1 MVNKM
6 NISGSL
12 CVFVLCVC
20 SAYTSVLIPKAAN
33 NIKLSERI
41 GNFSVELIDRTLTQS
56 PNSNVVISPI
66 TIWTVLAVI
75 AEGSANNTLK
85 EVCHTLRI
93 APENLRNVRE
103 SFKRIE
109 KYLIVKTTTVELNKL
124 NVLFV
129 DKCVSPT
136 EKFELTASDYDV
148 SFAALNFSEP
158 YKTANI
164 VNSKV
169 YNFTQ
174 GKISD
179 LISGDDLTNS
189 HMILTSALYFK
200 GQWTFKFNK
209 STSTKAPFFDNQG
222 NVIGQV
228 KMMYNRQI
236 LPFANFKDLKARI
249 IELPYGK
256 ENRLSMLVMLP
267 YQNVTVNEM
276 FLNLNRMSLNHIL
289 ASLAKSLNEF
299 PEDEI
304 DIYLPRFKVE
314 THLDLTDTLK
324 SMGIKDLFDYSRSN
338 LKNMVKIPSFVS
350 KVAHKAVIEVTE
362 EGTTAAAAAA
372 AAFSYRIGVTKFE
385 ANRPFGYII
394 VEKTTNTIPFAGS
407 YNIPELYE
415 S

>member
-1 MVNKM
+1 MINKM
-6 NISGSL
+6 HISVSL

-20 SAYTSVLIPKAAN
+20 SAYTLVLIPKPSN
-33 NIKLSERI
+33 NIRLSERI
-41 GNFSVELIDRTLTQS
+41 GNFSVELIDRTLTQT
-56 PNSNVVISPI
+56 PNSNVVISPL

-75 AEGSANNTLK
+75 AEGSASNTLK
-85 EVCHTLRI
+85 EVCNTLRI
-93 APENLRNVRE
+93 APENLRSVRE

-109 KYLIVKTTTVELNKL
+109 KYLVVKTTTVELNKL
-124 NVLFV
+124 NILFV
-129 DKCVSPT
+129 DKGVSPT
-136 EKFELTASDYDV
+136 QKFALVAKDYNV
-148 SFAALNFSEP
+148 SFATLNFSEP
-158 YKTANI
+158 YKTANF

-209 STSTKAPFFDNQG
+209 SATTKAPFFDNQG

-228 KMMYNRQI
+228 NMMYNRQI

-276 FLNLNRMSLNHIL
+276 FLNLNQISLDHIL
-289 ASLAKSLNEF
+289 ANLAMSINEF

-304 DIYLPRFKVE
+304 DIYLPRFKVK
-314 THLDLTDTLK
+314 TNLDLTDTLK
-324 SMGIKDLFDYSRSN
+324 SMGIKDLFDSSQSN
-338 LKNMVKIPSFVS
+338 LKKMVKIPSYVS
-350 KVAHKAVIEVTE
+350 KIAHKAVIEVTE
-362 EGTTAAAAAA
+362 EGTSAAAAAA

-385 ANRPFGYII
+385 ANRPFGYMI

-407 YNIPELYE
+407 YNMPELYE